1 MRTKQDHRQSG
12 KVDMTTDASTRVRCP
27 RCRSRSLQLNEVG
40 EWTTTWEVRN
50 GRLRRREGYHEPG
63 SYLYV
68 WAECIGCGHHWRVRG
83 AIQITD
89 VVTEDSERDEDGGT
103 R

>member
-1 MRTKQDHRQSG
+1 
-12 KVDMTTDASTRVRCP
+12 MTTDASTNVRCP
-27 RCRSRSLQLNEVG
+27 RCRSRSLQLHEVG
-40 EWTTTWEVRN
+40 EWTTSWEVRD
-50 GRLRRREGYHEPG
+50 GRLSRKEGYHEPG

-68 WAECIGCGHHWRVRG
+68 WAECVSCRHSWKVRG

-89 VVTEDSERDEDGGT
+89 VVTEDSERLENGEA